1 MEKWKK
7 IKRQIKMKREE
18 KNLNY
23 VENKHISSGETSCL
37 EEEYEKWV
45 QLYRE
50 DTKDQIEDN
59 LVAYQ
64 EELNERWSYEDI
76 LENPR
81 KFFNTIAQIKIFPAY
96 RYILNYIM
104 IQTKIAIGEK
114 NQVGLW
120 RYVEEWKEK
129 KNWEE
134 QFLICKEEEQKFASL
149 LKREEEEEVKNFDL
163 EQYRLCIGSIFLR
176 LKEVFVQNGRKKFEM
191 EDFKNLL
198 FHFTKKEL
206 KELAFG
212 IKMEYQDYEIFRTKV
227 LKLTRINFF
236 DRGDIFVYLILKYV
250 KQSAEEMSY
259 YEAEKRLREI
269 YPVSEEKRGQLE
281 DRTTRGMRNE
291 LEEELEE
298 GGKLKEEYKEQ
309 IFRNEI
315 EIIKKELDW
324 IDRAVS
330 SQKQRSSK
338 KKLEKYIESIRER
351 LQQDE
356 LIKELYIGD
365 RRERKMDRRQ
375 KRTREKINRE
385 DEVFAYF
392 SYPAQKNFSIPA
404 GTILYSN
411 TNPKKE
417 RMEKEAKFITKEAV
431 NLPKKEWLE
440 LEVPVRAISSD
451 DCLEEFLKNSR
462 VGKKLQ
468 RAVGKAKKDA
478 KPVFL
483 SQKYF
488 EMAEEK
494 KIVVLDEYLKNAVK
508 EIQIGKGIRLF
519 KPEKKVKNEGMFVL
533 KCKWNEVILPHTVF
547 EIWME
552 GYRFQ
557 YETVEYANTCK
568 IRVKVKEIDTDAKK
582 KPKKEEYLSMTE
594 KIDGIYNVKLIRY
607 IKKKEYLEFFCRR
620 ERKVLIQKDEIIE
633 LKNEYGHKFQYKI
646 LENVVSHDKIESPKI
661 TLKWENIEEIKT
673 EYKNINSQFYEKEKW
688 EILPTGTVFHL
699 SFGESLS
706 RDDKISERNNQV
718 SLDTIYL
725 ENSNRK
731 EKDIVLKEVEAFCS
745 KPIYIWNRDYK
756 DESEKQKEEKESI
769 RDTEILRYFYQSS
782 YRNINDY
789 KGVMSYGKEYL
800 LNTDLFKS
808 TKLTLNSL
816 HEFVGESEKSRN
828 QILTLAFLEYILQD
842 EEENSEIW
850 EDEELDI
857 TEILEDF
864 DYQVSDVLNEL
875 GYMSFYLGNAYDA
888 FLYLLLCSDLPLD
901 IFQNLWSNKH
911 PMTQYIITY
920 TPDWEEGTVDKWKLV
935 EIEAGEEIELE
946 SWQTSTKQKQ
956 IFSMPKLDEK
966 KKYILF
972 YEREGKETR
981 KIAVRQNESQEVSII
996 LKGGKLQYCERN
1008 EKTFTARK

>member
-1 MEKWKK
+1 MNDSYKPIMDLEKR
-7 IKRQIKMKREE
+7 IKRKTKMKREE
-18 KNLNY
+18 KILNY
-23 VENKHISSGETSCL
+23 VENSHISSGETRCL

-50 DTKDQIEDN
+50 DTKNQIEGN
-59 LVAYQ
+59 LAAYQ

-81 KFFNTIAQIKIFPAY
+81 KFFDAIARIKILPAY
-96 RYILNYIM
+96 QYILNYIM
-104 IQTKIAIGEK
+104 LQTKIAIGEK

-120 RYVEEWKEK
+120 RYVEEWQEK

-134 QFLICKEEEQKFASL
+134 QFLISREEEQKFSSF
-149 LKREEEEEVKNFDL
+149 LKREEGEEVKSFDL
-163 EQYRLCIGSIFLR
+163 EQYRLCIGSIFYR
-176 LKEVFVQNGRKKFEM
+176 LKESFYRNGRKKFEM

-236 DRGDIFVYLILKYV
+236 DRGDIFVYLILKYA
-250 KQSAEEMSY
+250 KQSLKEMNY

-269 YPVSEEKRGQLE
+269 YPVSEEKKERLE
-281 DRTTRGMRNE
+281 DRTTRGMRDE

-298 GGKLKEEYKEQ
+298 DGKLKEEYKEQ
-309 IFRNEI
+309 IFKNQI
-315 EIIKKELDW
+315 EIIKKELVW
-324 IDRAVS
+324 IDNAAVT
-330 SQKQRSSK
+330 QKQRSSK
-338 KKLEKYIESIRER
+338 KRLDKYIESIRNKLE
-351 LQQDE
+351 QDE

-375 KRTREKINRE
+375 KRTEEKINRE
-385 DEVFAYF
+385 DEVFARF
-392 SYPAQKNFSIPA
+392 SYSAQKNFFIPA
-404 GTILYSN
+404 GTILYGK

-417 RMEKEAKFITKEAV
+417 RMEREAKFVTREDI

-451 DCLEEFLKNSR
+451 DSLEEFINNSK

-494 KIVVLDEYLKNAVK
+494 KIVVLDKKLKNMVK
-508 EIQIGKGIRLF
+508 EIRIGKGLRLF
-519 KPEKKVKNEGMFVL
+519 KPDQVVKNEGIFVL

-557 YETVEYANTCK
+557 YETVEYSNICK
-568 IRVKVKEIDTDAKK
+568 IRVQTKKIDRETDAKK
-582 KPKKEEYLSMTE
+582 KLKKEERLSMTE
-594 KIDGIYNVKLIRY
+594 KIDGIYDVRLRRY
-607 IKKKEYLEFFCRR
+607 AKKKEYLEFLCRR
-620 ERKVLIQKDEIIE
+620 EQKVLIQKGEIIE

-646 LENVVSHDKIESPKI
+646 LENVVSHDKIESSQI
-661 TLKWENIEEIKT
+661 ALKWENIEEIKR
-673 EYKNINSQFYEKEKW
+673 EYKNINSRFCEKEKW
-688 EILPTGTVFHL
+688 EILSTDTVFHL
-699 SFGESLS
+699 SHGEALS
-706 RDDKISERNNQV
+706 
-718 SLDTIYL
+718 
-725 ENSNRK
+725 
-731 EKDIVLKEVEAFCS
+731 KEVEALHS
-745 KPIYIWNRDYK
+745 KPIYIWNRNYK
-756 DESEKQKEEKESI
+756 DESENQKEEKEFI

-789 KGVMSYGKEYL
+789 KGIMSYGKEYL

-808 TKLTLNSL
+808 TRLTLNSL

-857 TEILEDF
+857 MEILEDF
-864 DYQVSDVLNEL
+864 DYRVSDVLSEL

-888 FLYLLLCSDLPLD
+888 FLYLLLCADFPLD
-901 IFQNLWSNKH
+901 IFQNLWSDKH

-920 TPDWEEGTVDKWKLV
+920 TPQWQEGTVDKWKLV
-935 EIEAGEEIELE
+935 EIEAGKELE
-946 SWQTSTKQKQ
+946 LGRWQTSTNQKQ
-956 IFSMPKLDEK
+956 IFSMPKLNEN

-972 YEREGKETR
+972 HEGEEKEM
-981 KIAVRQNESQEVSII
+981 RQIVVPPNESQEISVV
-996 LKGGKLQYCERN
+996 LEKGKLSLS
-1008 EKTFTARK
+1008 